1 MTEKKRVVVVG
12 SGIGGLTA
20 AVKLSHSGK
29 YDVQVYERL
38 SFAGGRFTQ
47 HDHDGYAVPTGAV
60 HMVPH
65 GMKGPFAKMMFGK
78 RSKGGLE
85 MGRHGLEFFQRNRI
99 TRSRDLPGRRSIS
112 TGRQTSILASKIRY
126 ACKNKH

>member
-20 AVKLSHSGK
+20 AVKLSHAQK

-47 HDHDGYAVPTGAV
+47 HDHD
-60 HMVPH
+60 
-65 GMKGPFAKMMFGK
+65 
-78 RSKGGLE
+78 
-85 MGRHGLEFFQRNRI
+85 
-99 TRSRDLPGRRSIS
+99 
-112 TGRQTSILASKIRY
+112 
-126 ACKNKH
+126 